1 VSSPTQDQSRA
12 ARLREFEAL
21 TDDASRVVAVLAAVV
36 RAREER
42 GWTEADPPE
51 IRFASSGADGTALPA
66 AVWVALRRDDTAT
79 VLDALAA
86 VSERTFVVDRR
97 EELGEGYRLQAVEET
112 RPVPD
117 VAPLLAQLSRML
129 EIPTD
134 VLAVL
139 GQWGL
144 DDPRTVG
151 EVNALFDSRFGAAG
165 SRATVSAGA
174 LIMSVQEAADVLQLT
189 PAQSTVLATL
199 VRKVGVTIT
208 P

>member
-21 TDDASRVVAVLAAVV
+21 TEDAARVVAVLGAVV

-42 GWTEADPPE
+42 GWAESEPPE
-51 IRFASSGADGTALPA
+51 IRFAGSAADGAALPA
-66 AVWVALRRDDTAT
+66 AVWIALRRDDTAT
-79 VLDALAA
+79 VLEALAA
-86 VSERTFVVDRR
+86 VSEQTFVVARR
-97 EELGEGYRLQAVEET
+97 EELGEGYRLQAVEEI
-112 RPVPD
+112 RQVPD
-117 VAPLLAQLSRML
+117 VAPLLAQLARML

-165 SRATVSAGA
+165 SPPPAGGA
-174 LIMSVQEAADVLQLT
+174 LVMSVQEATDVLQLT

-208 P
+208 A

>member
-1 VSSPTQDQSRA
+1 MSSPTQDHSRA

-21 TDDASRVVAVLAAVV
+21 TADAARVVAVLAAVV

-42 GWTEADPPE
+42 GWTEAEPPE
-51 IRFASSGADGTALPA
+51 VRFAASGLDGVALPA

-79 VLDALAA
+79 VLEALAA
-86 VSERTFVVDRR
+86 VSGRTFLVARR
-97 EELGEGYRLQAVEET
+97 EEMGEGYRLQSVEET

-165 SRATVSAGA
+165 SPPPAAGA
-174 LIMSVQEAADVLQLT
+174 LVMSVQEAADVLQLT

>member
-1 VSSPTQDQSRA
+1 VSSPTQDHSRA

-21 TDDASRVVAVLAAVV
+21 TADAARVVAVLAAVV

-42 GWTEADPPE
+42 GWTEAEPPE
-51 IRFASSGADGTALPA
+51 VRFAASGLDGVALPA

-79 VLDALAA
+79 VLEALAA
-86 VSERTFVVDRR
+86 VSGRTFLVARR
-97 EELGEGYRLQAVEET
+97 EEMGEGYRLQSVEET

-165 SRATVSAGA
+165 SPPPAAGA
-174 LIMSVQEAADVLQLT
+174 LVMSVQEAADVLQLT

>member
-1 VSSPTQDQSRA
+1 MTSPTQDQSRA

-21 TDDASRVVAVLAAVV
+21 TADAARVVAVLAAVV

-42 GWTEADPPE
+42 GWTEAEPPE
-51 IRFASSGADGTALPA
+51 IRFAGSGAEGAALPA

-79 VLDALAA
+79 VLEALAA

-117 VAPLLAQLSRML
+117 VAPLLAQLAQML
-129 EIPTD
+129 EIPAD

-165 SRATVSAGA
+165 SPLPAGGA
-174 LIMSVQEAADVLQLT
+174 MTMSVQEAADVLQLT
-189 PAQSTVLATL
+189 PAQATVLATL
-199 VRKVGVTIT
+199 VRKVGVTLT

>member
-1 VSSPTQDQSRA
+1 VTSPAQDQSRV

-21 TDDASRVVAVLAAVV
+21 TADAARVVAVLAAIV

-42 GWTEADPPE
+42 GWAEAEPPE
-51 IRFASSGADGTALPA
+51 IRFAGSGADGAALPA

-165 SRATVSAGA
+165 SRATAPAGA
-174 LIMSVQEAADVLQLT
+174 LSMSVQEAADVLQLT
-189 PAQSTVLATL
+189 PAQATVLATL